1 MTTTNGALF
10 RLHLFRHAHAAWPD
24 AGRSDFDRKLDMR
37 GRFEAHYVAKK
48 AKEAGIRPE
57 WIVSSPASRCEE
69 TALVFRETAGGLP
82 VSFDEGLYSG
92 LDAYL
97 EQIDRNRERESLMLV
112 GHNPM
117 IEGLATMLT
126 APGGFAHELDWGY
139 PTAGL
144 LTLEFDR
151 PLPFDLQHKGRL
163 AQLLV
168 PDLT

>member
-1 MTTTNGALF
+1 MQ
-10 RLHLFRHAHAAWPD
+10 
-24 AGRSDFDRKLDMR
+24 
-37 GRFEAHYVAKK
+37 

-57 WIVSSPASRCEE
+57 WIVSSPASRCQE
-69 TALVFRETAGGLP
+69 TALVFVDTVGGLQ
-82 VSFDEGLYSG
+82 VSFDQGLYSG
-92 LDAYL
+92 MDAYF

-117 IEGLATMLT
+117 IEGLATMLS
-126 APGGFAHELDWGY
+126 APGVIARELDWGY

-151 PLPFDLQHKGRL
+151 PLPRQLQHKGRL